1 MQRAAA
7 LNGSVCFSLDAVLS
21 PCAAVLAADDDA
33 VLAADDDAVLA
44 ADDDAVFA
52 HLLVGVLASLIRADL
67 G

>member
-33 VLAADDDAVLA
+33 VLAADDDAV
-44 ADDDAVFA
+44 FA